1 MFLAS
6 LLDPSAVSLRFTQQ
20 RSHDRELITVESLE
34 NAHAQRLLS
43 ILTNNTDITTATI
56 ANANTNGNANS
67 NTNTLSNTNTNPNT
81 ASNTTNTNTNTN
93 ITSTTNSTST
103 MLANPSNLTSFNVSY
118 PPIPLSSSSSSSSV
132 TLAVKRWVLLQFA
145 LLTAPGLVTLV
156 QGSEFASP
164 DPFLDKLDSLRLH
177 SLVGRFRD
185 GSFPSPGP
193 YWGFAETTRRLLA
206 LRRRYRLYEPYTCTQ
221 ISQISQ
227 IVNQAIVV
235 LQVGS
240 STNSLLFVLN
250 CEPRNFT
257 GRP

>member
-1 MFLAS
+1 
-6 LLDPSAVSLRFTQQ
+6 
-20 RSHDRELITVESLE
+20 
-34 NAHAQRLLS
+34 
-43 ILTNNTDITTATI
+43 
-56 ANANTNGNANS
+56 
-67 NTNTLSNTNTNPNT
+67 
-81 ASNTTNTNTNTN
+81 
-93 ITSTTNSTST
+93 
-103 MLANPSNLTSFNVSY
+103 MLANPSNLTSFSVSSS
-118 PPIPLSSSSSSSSV
+118 PIPLSSSSV

-221 ISQISQ
+221 ISQS
-227 IVNQAIVV
+227 VNQAIVV